1 METLYRN
8 ARIWTGN
15 PSGLD
20 AGPES
25 VELNALL
32 VVDGRIA
39 WMGDKDALGRDV
51 SAARRDH
58 SADGRD
64 VSAAGWHP
72 ADAEGVVDLDG
83 ALVVPGFV
91 DAHAHLSMT
100 GLTQRGADLGTTA
113 SLRHALDAIESH
125 ARRSQGRPIYAPNW
139 QEANWPERR
148 PMTNI
153 ELDRAAY
160 GGVVYAPRIDVH
172 SAVISSAL
180 AAASGAATLDGWL
193 GNGLVTRAAHHA
205 ARAAFFAGIT
215 PAQRRGDIE
224 AALRAAAATGITHIH
239 ECGGPDLSSADDF
252 ADVLALGRRPDLP
265 ATIGYWAQLVTTA
278 DEARDVRADSGA
290 HALGGDLNI
299 DGSLGSRT
307 AHLRTPY
314 ADHPGRG
321 NAYLTSEQVAAHV
334 AACARAG
341 IQSGFHVI
349 GDAGLDIAIAGIA
362 DAARRC
368 GLDTIR
374 AARVRLEH
382 AEMADRE
389 AIAQLAR
396 LGVHTSVQ
404 PAFDAAWGGPAG
416 MYAERL
422 GRDRASG
429 LNPLRTMSLAG
440 VPIAFGSDSPVTA
453 FDPWGSI
460 RAASAHHEPAQ
471 RLSVA
476 AGLTAHSWGGHC
488 AAGDDAGGV
497 LRVGAAAT
505 FTAWTVNDAGPD
517 GLPRF
522 DGTNDP
528 ACQLTVRD
536 GHTLFAR

>member
-15 PSGLD
+15 PSDLD
-20 AGPES
+20 AGSES

-39 WMGDKDALGRDV
+39 WMGDKDAGRD
-51 SAARRDH
+51 AAATRRDH

-113 SLRHALDAIESH
+113 SLRHALDDAQDVGLH
-125 ARRSQGRPIYAPNW
+125 G
-139 QEANWPERR
+139 
-148 PMTNI
+148 
-153 ELDRAAY
+153 DR
-160 GGVVYAPRIDVH
+160 
-172 SAVISSAL
+172 L

-505 FTAWTVNDAGPD
+505 FIAWTVNDAGPD